1 MGFPGWKVA
10 GDARLLFQS
19 WENESAV
26 ICYDTFS
33 GDTHLLSLAAAQAL
47 VCLQQEPSVQLDVL
61 VARVAASLGIDVDD
75 ELVSFIE
82 NTLSDF
88 SNRGVLART

>member
-26 ICYDTFS
+26 ICYDTRS
-33 GDTHLLSLAAAQAL
+33 GDTHLLNPVAAEALA
-47 VCLQQEPSVQLDVL
+47 CLQQPSFVQLDAL
-61 VARVAASLGIDVDD
+61 VDRVAASLDIDVDD
-75 ELVSFIE
+75 ELVRFIE
-82 NTLSDF
+82 DTLSDF
-88 SNRGVLART
+88 SQRGVLART